1 MHIKPLKWLASLVA
15 LSTAASL
22 VRAADVIDIPAF
34 GTNATVPAVDRSDA
48 APTEITLNVGD
59 AAPKLTTGKWM
70 QGEPVKEFAKG
81 TAYIVEF
88 WATWCGP
95 CRESIPHLNEV
106 YNKYK
111 DKNLVV
117 IGQDCWEDDED
128 QVAPFIKKMGDKMT
142 YRVALDDKEGSKKG
156 KMSDHWMDAAGQ
168 DGIPTSFLVDTHG
181 VIAWIGHPMELK
193 ESVIEDVMADKFDV
207 KKAVA
212 EAAQRKENEAKL
224 EKLSQ
229 QVSMALQDQ
238 DWDTAMGK
246 LDQMAKLVPAEDAPK
261 LDMLRFGLLLTRKDY
276 PGAYKLAGDMSNTYK
291 DNVRVLD
298 ALAWRMVA
306 DPSIEKRDLDL
317 AEKIANLGNDAAKG
331 KDASVF
337 DTMARVRFLRGKKD
351 EAVAMEQKALDV
363 ASDDEQ
369 KGDLQRSLDAYKKG
383 ELPKENTPDAAP

>member
-117 IGQDCWEDDED
+117 IGQDCWEDDD
-128 QVAPFIKKMGDKMT
+128 DLVAPFIKKMGDKMT

-168 DGIPTSFLVDTHG
+168 DGIPTAFLVDTHG